1 MKRNL
6 LLLFMMLIGNA
17 VLAQSISGTITDL
30 GKEPVVGA
38 GVVLEGTNYAAVTD
52 VTGKFSIQRLP
63 ANTKFKLKVTMLGY
77 QAIVKEIQTGTTNT
91 NLNLVMREDS
101 KQLEDVVVVGYGTK
115 TKREVTGS
123 ISRISAKELNDLPVQ
138 SFESAMQAKLP
149 GVQVTTGSGMAGS
162 ASKVNIR
169 GISSISAG
177 GDPLY
182 VVDGI
187 PITQDYFLL
196 SNNGAMNQNPL
207 AAINPDDIE
216 SIDVLKDAAA
226 NAIYGSRGSNGVILI
241 TTKKAKKGFEI
252 SYSGSV
258 GTSQPTALP
267 NMLNSQQYLQLYQE
281 AYENDG
287 GVGLAPLPGGI
298 SWDDARN
305 TNTNWVDLMTHTGIK
320 NSHNVSV
327 SKGTNKYSILGNV
340 SYSNNESYLVG
351 NSYDRTSVR
360 LNGDY
365 RFNDKLK
372 LNLNTS
378 FSRGVNNRVNA
389 AWSGGL
395 GSAMSTALPIY
406 PVYNPDGTLWRGGDN
421 PMIALQHK
429 KWQTAENRTINGAQL
444 EYRLNDQLTFNLNGN
459 LDYMSIYDD
468 VYQEKE
474 FDNAQHAGYASRGI
488 TTVKNY
494 NYFFQTT
501 YDVKLNIKHK
511 LKLMGGYEYQRS
523 KTNSKNFNATNMSDG
538 FYNPDAKIEDSLL
551 YSYNFNRNPVNEWK
565 FNSFF
570 ARTTYSFKNKLF
582 TEATFRFDGSSRFGK
597 NYAVGFFPAFS
608 ASYLLT
614 EEGFMAN
621 IPAISMLKVR
631 ASIGKSG
638 NANIPERARFFTAA
652 TSNVGY
658 NGLPYVFPDQF
669 GNDDLRWESSWM
681 KNFGIDVGLLND
693 RITFTTEYYVRNTKD
708 VLMNLTPPAS
718 TGISNYYA
726 NVGEILNRGIE
737 FSITSRNIDKELKW
751 TTTFNIANNY
761 NEVVS
766 TGLYSSDAVGGGTND
781 TRVQVGS
788 PVGTNYLVRFSHI
801 ESATGRPVY
810 LDVNGNETYTWDPIN
825 RVVAG
830 DVLPEAIGGLTNSF
844 QYKNWDFSFLF
855 NFVLGGDIYE
865 SSAKRQLGVVTNWNM
880 RTDLFD
886 RWQQPGDNAAFP
898 RLTLDTKTYGSGT
911 PWINT
916 TMWLH
921 DGTFARLR
929 NVTVAY
935 RVPKAYL
942 SKLRIAS
949 ARISF
954 IGTNLLTFTKYP
966 GLDPEIARDFEN
978 ATDRNMSPNI
988 TYLTPPQEKTYSMQ
1002 LSITF

>member
-1 MKRNL
+1 MKRYL
-6 LLLFMMLIGNA
+6 LLLFMMLLGK
-17 VLAQSISGTITDL
+17 VMLAQSISGTITDL

-63 ANTKFKLKVTMLGY
+63 ANTKFKLKVTMVGY
-77 QAIVKEIQTGTTNT
+77 QVIVKEIQTGTTNT

-123 ISRISAKELNDLPVQ
+123 IARISAKELNDLPVQ

-182 VVDGI
+182 VIDGI

-196 SNNGAMNQNPL
+196 GNNGGMNQNPL

-241 TTKKAKKGFEI
+241 TTKKAKKGFEV

-258 GTSQPTALP
+258 GTSRPTALP
-267 NMLNSQQYLQLYQE
+267 NMLNNEQYLQLYQE

-298 SWDDARN
+298 SWDDARK
-305 TNTNWVDLMTHTGIK
+305 TNTNWVDLMTQTGIK

-327 SKGTNKYSILGNV
+327 SKGTSKYSILGNV

-365 RFNDKLK
+365 RFNAKLK

-406 PVYNPDGTLWRGGDN
+406 PVYNPDGSLWRGGDN
-421 PMIALQHK
+421 PMIALLHK

-444 EYRLNDQLTFNLNGN
+444 EYRLNDQLSFNLNGN

-474 FDNAQHAGYASRGI
+474 FDNAQHAGFASRGV

-511 LKLMGGYEYQRS
+511 LKLMGGYEYQRA

-570 ARTTYSFKNKLF
+570 ARTSYSYKNKLF

-597 NYAVGFFPAFS
+597 NYAIGFFPAFS

-621 IPAISMLKVR
+621 LPAISMLKVR

-669 GNDDLRWESSWM
+669 GNDDLRWESSWTQ
-681 KNFGIDVGLLND
+681 NIGVDVGLLND

-718 TGISNYYA
+718 TGISNYFA

-801 ESATGRPVY
+801 DGATGRPVY
-810 LDVNGNETYTWDPIN
+810 LDVNGNQTYTWDPIN

-830 DVLPEAIGGLTNSF
+830 DVLPEAIGGLSNSF

-929 NVTVAY
+929 NVTIAY

-942 SKLRIAS
+942 SKLKIS
-949 ARISF
+949 TARISF

-988 TYLTPPQEKTYSMQ
+988 TYLTPPQERTYSMQ